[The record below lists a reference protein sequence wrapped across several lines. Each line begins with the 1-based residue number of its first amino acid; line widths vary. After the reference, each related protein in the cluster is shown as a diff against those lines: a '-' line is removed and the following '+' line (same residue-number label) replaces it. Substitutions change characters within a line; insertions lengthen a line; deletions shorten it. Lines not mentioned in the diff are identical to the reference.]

1 MAHHIDYITPVVIDG
16 ATISPAKSAKLLGAY
31 FDSELSMTRHI
42 SSTVSTCFCQLRRLK
57 AVRRS
62 LPLEAAKTVISS
74 FVTSRVDYCNGLL
87 AGNTQRQVDRLQSIL
102 NASARVLYGG
112 TKRDHITPLIRDKL
126 HWLRFTQRVTYKPC
140 VLVYKALHGSA
151 PKYLLY

>member
-1 MAHHIDYITPVVIDG
+1 MLDCINDVNGWMSSNRLKLNPAKTEFLWCSTPRMAHHIDYITPFVIDG

-42 SSTVSTCFCQLRRLK
+42 SSTVSTCFYQLRRLK

-62 LPLEAAKTVISS
+62 LPLEAAKTIISS

-87 AGNTQRQVDRLQSIL
+87 AGITQRQVDRLQSIL
-102 NASARVLYGG
+102 NASARVLYGEPRG
-112 TKRDHITPLIRDKL
+112 TTSRP
-126 HWLRFTQRVTYKPC
+126 
-140 VLVYKALHGSA
+140 
-151 PKYLLY
+151 